1 MMAASSAPDTPTAD
15 DINGGGL
22 RPAATSVSLQ
32 PGWLL
37 YPFHRQRLRAC
48 RVHMGSR
55 NLLYILVFRAS
66 SRVQM
71 IPSERDIL

>member
-1 MMAASSAPDTPTAD
+1 MMAALSAPDTPTAD

-37 YPFHRQRLRAC
+37 YPLHRQRLRTY
-48 RVHMGSR
+48 RVHLGSR
-55 NLLYILVFRAS
+55 NPIYTIVFRAS
-66 SRVQM
+66 SRVGM
-71 IPSERDIL
+71 IPSERDIH